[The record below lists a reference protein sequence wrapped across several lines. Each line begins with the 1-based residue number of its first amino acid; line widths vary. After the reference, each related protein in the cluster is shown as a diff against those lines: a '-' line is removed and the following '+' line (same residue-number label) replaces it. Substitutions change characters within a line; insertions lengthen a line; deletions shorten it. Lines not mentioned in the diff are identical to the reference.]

1 MAFIVKGKAHSWEIR
16 ESHGTPRG
24 PRSSTLATFAELTSE
39 VIARARARAVTPLN
53 AAALEGAARRAGAP
67 VAEPAADRAARQ
79 LLAAAARGEQPRPG
93 LARLVA
99 ELAGEFASN
108 ATSSKTSPMIG
119 RSGESVSRAKLPTAG
134 LPASGLP
141 AAGLPAAG
149 PSVAGPSPTG
159 PPHGGV
165 SDAARAAGAWAAAT
179 PAERGVALCD
189 LLLLADALPAPRAGR
204 TDRFPRI
211 DSRAGE
217 PA

>member
-1 MAFIVKGKAHSWEIR
+1 MAYIVKGKVHRWEIR

-24 PRSSTLATFAELTSE
+24 PRSSTLATFAELTPD
-39 VIARARARAVTPLN
+39 VIERAGERAASPLD
-53 AAALEGAARRAGAP
+53 AAALEHAARRAGAP

-99 ELAGEFASN
+99 ELAGEFAVE
-108 ATSSKTSPMIG
+108 ATSSKTGPMLGPMLGPTAEPMAG
-119 RSGESVSRAKLPTAG
+119 RSGESGSRANL
-134 LPASGLP
+134 
-141 AAGLPAAG
+141 
-149 PSVAGPSPTG
+149 
-159 PPHGGV
+159 PHGVV

-179 PAERGVALCD
+179 PAERAETLCD
-189 LLLLADALPAPRAGR
+189 LLMLTDALPAPRAGR

-211 DSRAGE
+211 DSRVGT